1 MRQTGHTAGVSVPTK
16 PQADAPEDLSG
27 RLLDDRYRLVEALKQ
42 GAMGTVYVAEQV
54 RLGTRVAV
62 KILHET
68 QQERTRERFA
78 REAAAL
84 AQLQHPNVARGI
96 DFGWTEEGRLY
107 LVLELIEGRDL
118 RERLASDGAI
128 GWREVCRLGVQIA
141 AALHEAHQA
150 GLVHRDLKP
159 ENIML
164 ETTEDGERARVLDF
178 GIAHVQPEALGGD
191 QRPLTLSGD
200 IVGTVGYM
208 APEQAMGQLVDRRA
222 DIYALGVL
230 LWEML
235 SGERLFGGD
244 PERVLGMQLREPAAA
259 PDLPADA
266 PEALGQLIVQML
278 AAEADERPSSA
289 TTVARRLEAL
299 LTPPSSS
306 ASPATRWT
314 LTLGVTGAVLMV
326 GGAVAWRMLRPPA
339 APRELPADVHTAIAA
354 ATPVASPAA
363 PEVGVEL
370 DADLAKDDV
379 PGEAPFPLGELL
391 NGRRS
396 ERAAAAHAVLARL
409 DEAPPFAVAVA
420 RLELAREC
428 ETKERQLRALA
439 RLGDPRAL
447 PAVRRA
453 ARLRRDGC
461 GLLGRRDCFAC
472 LRQTVGRTLNVL
484 TSR

>member
-1 MRQTGHTAGVSVPTK
+1 MSAPTK
-16 PQADAPEDLSG
+16 PQADATADLSG
-27 RLLDDRYRLVEALKQ
+27 RVLDDRYLLVEALKQ
-42 GAMGTVYVAEQV
+42 GAMGTVYVAKQI

-96 DFGWTEEGRLY
+96 DFGWTEEGQLY
-107 LVLELIEGRDL
+107 LVMELIEGRDL
-118 RERLASDGAI
+118 RERLAAEGAI
-128 GWREVCRLGVQIA
+128 GWREACRLGAQIA
-141 AALHEAHQA
+141 GALHEAHEA

-159 ENIML
+159 ENVML
-164 ETTEDGERARVLDF
+164 EAAPDGERARVLDF
-178 GIAHVQPEALGGD
+178 GIAHALPGALGGD

-200 IVGTVGYM
+200 VVGTVGYM
-208 APEQAMGQLVDRRA
+208 APEQAMGQPIDRRA

-235 SGERLFGGD
+235 SGERLFGSD
-244 PERVLGMQLREPAAA
+244 PEHVLGTQLREAPPP
-259 PDLPADA
+259 PDLPSDA
-266 PEALGQLIVQML
+266 PEALGRLVVGML
-278 AAEADERPSSA
+278 AAVPAERPASA
-289 TTVARRLEAL
+289 ADVARELEAL
-299 LTPPSSS
+299 VAP
-306 ASPATRWT
+306 APATRAPGAKRAFA
-314 LTLGVTGAVLMV
+314 LGVMGAVLMI
-326 GGAVAWRMLRPPA
+326 GAAIAWRTVQSTEPQRP
-339 APRELPADVHTAIAA
+339 LPAEVQTAIAA
-354 ATPVASPAA
+354 SPVAPPPTTPVVA
-363 PEVGVEL
+363 EVPP
-370 DADLAKDDV
+370 AKDDE
-379 PGEAPFPLGELL
+379 PSRPPFPLDELL
-391 NGRRS
+391 EGRRA

-428 ETKERQLRALA
+428 ETKERQLRALT

-453 ARLRRDGC
+453 ARLPRDGC

-472 LRQTVGRTLNVL
+472 LRETADRALGALGSADSQ
-484 TSR
+484 